1 MKNKLSGF
9 NGYQLITI
17 TQRSASPWLIVTI
30 VLILSLT
37 SLGWTSLIV
46 KNEGEFKLCFKDS
59 CLYIGKLSDKQNN

>member
-1 MKNKLSGF
+1 MKNKLSGL
-9 NGYQLITI
+9 NGYQLITM
-17 TQRSASPWLIVTI
+17 VTI